1 MLQAKLAAAIGRNM
15 AHRLLHPDPVEREL
29 SAEHDSLTAFKEAVY
44 SRYLRAAHLDLL
56 DSKLEMVTRYVE
68 TLGVEGIGRLII
80 AMPPRHGK
88 SMSVSKLYPTWHL
101 GRNPSHRVMMVS
113 YGQSLANKNSRFARN
128 LIRSKSY
135 QAIFPLTQLAQDS
148 RNVMAWDIAGTEGEG
163 GLLALGMG
171 GAGTGSGSHVLIIDD
186 PIKNRKQAESV
197 TYRNAIWTSFTD
209 DFLTRLAPGGA
220 VIVMATRWHE
230 NDLTGRLLK
239 NEGDKWDVLNLPA
252 LAIEN
257 DVLGRDMG
265 AALWPERFDEAS
277 LHERRDALGPYGWT
291 SLYQQDPKPSEG
303 GILKKAWF
311 MPTVRT
317 IPETVRTV
325 RYWDLAMS
333 SKTGADY
340 TVGLKIALGK
350 DGLHYIIDIV
360 REQVE
365 LADLTKLLVD
375 VMLSDGPDV
384 HQGLESA
391 GYMTRAIQAVAKDA
405 RLSKHIIK
413 GYPAHADKLTRVLPF
428 ASRAALSLIRLR
440 EAKWVDT
447 YIDELAAF
455 PNGAHDDQVD
465 ASSGA
470 WDMINEEP
478 RKAPTGGSQSW
489 AGIGRDP
496 SRR

>member
-1 MLQAKLAAAIGRNM
+1 MSAAAGIAAELWGRLDK
-15 AHRLLHPDPVEREL
+15 AGADKAGLVPTGLIEREL
-29 SAEHDSLTAFKEAVY
+29 SPEYESLTAFKAAVY
-44 SRYLRAAHLDLL
+44 SRYQPAKHLALL
-56 DSKLEMVTRYVE
+56 DDRLGQVTRYVE
-68 TLGVEGIGRLII
+68 TLGQEGIGRLII

-101 GRNPSHRVMMVS
+101 GRNPMHRVMMVS

-128 LIRSKSY
+128 LIRSKAY
-135 QAIFPLTQLAQDS
+135 QRIFPQTQLAADS
-148 RNVMAWDIAGTEGEG
+148 RNVMAWDIAGTDGEG
-163 GLLALGMG
+163 GLLALGVG
-171 GAGTGSGSHVLIIDD
+171 GAATGSGSHVLIIDD
-186 PIKNRKQAESV
+186 PIKNRKQAEST

-230 NDLTGRLLK
+230 DDLTGRLLK
-239 NEGDKWDVLNLPA
+239 NERDKWTVLNLPA
-252 LAIEN
+252 LAIEG
-257 DVLGRDMG
+257 DVMGRG
-265 AALWPERFDEAS
+265 ADEALWPERFDAAA

-311 MPTVRT
+311 APYVRT
-317 IPETVRTV
+317 IPETVRIV

-340 TVGLKIALGK
+340 TVGLKMALGK
-350 DGLHYIIDIV
+350 DGQHYIIDIV

-365 LADLTKLLVD
+365 LSDLTKLLAD
-375 VMLSDGPDV
+375 VMLADGV
-384 HQGLESA
+384 GVMQGLESA
-391 GYMTRAIQAVAKDA
+391 GYMTRAIQAVAKDP
-405 RLSKHIIK
+405 RLAKHIIK
-413 GYPAHADKLTRVLPF
+413 GYPAHNDKLTRVLPF
-428 ASRAALSLIRLR
+428 ASRAALSLIRVKAER
-440 EAKWVDT
+440 WADA

-478 RKAPTGGSQSW
+478 RKAPSGGSVPW
-489 AGIGRDP
+489 AY
-496 SRR
+496 